1 MSAFDYSNPNHVMQH
16 LRLVR
21 KRFREDKKST
31 AVAAAAEAALSAKL
45 HVSIP
50 VVAEDDSDVAAAA
63 AAFALEAE
71 RGTRGAGLRRDT
83 FRDSK
88 RQVTQWQNLSIYIGI
103 AQRFTRHCC
112 QVCCISLCHL
122 TCLPGTG
129 RCSDTPYFTCKQKVI
144 CDMTFDVI

>member
-1 MSAFDYSNPNHVMQH
+1 MQH

-63 AAFALEAE
+63 AAFAVEAE
-71 RGTRGAGLRRDT
+71 RGTRGVGLRRDT

-88 RQVTQWQNLSIYIGI
+88 RQVTQWQNPYIYKNCATIDTTSLSSLLHLSSPPHMF
-103 AQRFTRHCC
+103 ARHGPMSWRALFYL
-112 QVCCISLCHL
+112 QAKGDLW
-122 TCLPGTG
+122 
-129 RCSDTPYFTCKQKVI
+129 
-144 CDMTFDVI
+144 CDI